1 MTMKNYYRNSWI
13 LLACFI
19 AVWGCSKKATDYR
32 SFLNNTEIT
41 YPGKVSNPQ
50 VLPGNGRLML
60 TWHPSPDPSVA
71 KYVVTWNNG
80 ADSVTLP
87 ATSHNTADTVK
98 CIINSLS
105 EYAYTFFLYSYDGEG
120 NRSVVTEIDN
130 AQVYGNIYRLGLH
143 NRVQDGSN
151 PAILNGDGS
160 VTVKL
165 LFPIDTINVY
175 TRFKYVNTSGDTSYA
190 YQSPTNSTVNL
201 PGYKT
206 GTKIIYQSAFIPSK
220 NVIDTFYT
228 LEIDTVPYVYVVC
241 DKSLFST
248 VHLPNDLNQYDGG
261 TYLAR
266 IWDGNMQ
273 PRGYPEIFHSSGG
286 PGIPGTITFD
296 MHKVYNNIGRLEE
309 TGRNCCHNPLDFE
322 IWGIADTTGAI
333 TSLTP
338 GDGGWAADMTGKGW
352 SLLNEVVRKD
362 DGIAPYDVDINN
374 SPIPVRFV
382 VIRIKTVATNE
393 GYVNIS
399 QITLWDKQ

>member
-1 MTMKNYYRNSWI
+1 MKNYYRNPWI
-13 LLACFI
+13 LLSCFI

-32 SFLNNTEIT
+32 SFLNNTEVT
-41 YPGKVSNPQ
+41 YPGKVSSPQ

-60 TWHPSPDPSVA
+60 TWHPSPDPSVT

-80 ADSVTLP
+80 ADSLTLP

-98 CIINSLS
+98 CIINNLS

-143 NRVQDGSN
+143 NRVQDGSS

-165 LFPIDTINVY
+165 LSAIDTINVF
-175 TRFKYVNTSGDTSYA
+175 TRFKYVNTGGDTSYA
-190 YQSPTNSTVNL
+190 YQSPTSSTVNL

-228 LEIDTVPYVYVVC
+228 LDIDTVPYVYVVC

-296 MHKVYNNIGRLEE
+296 MNKVYNNIGRLEE

-322 IWGIADTTGAI
+322 IWGIADTTGAL

-338 GDGGWAADMTGKGW
+338 GDGGWAADMTAKGW
-352 SLLNEVVRKD
+352 NLLNEVVRKD
-362 DGIAPYDVDINN
+362 DGVAPYDVDINN

-393 GYVNIS
+393 GYTNIS